1 MLNEVVSIAR
11 GVRDFFVHPPRV
23 ETHQKDGHANFVT
36 NVDIDVQCQLE
47 QALLKLLPGSALIGE
62 EKKNQGLSDR
72 PTWVVDPIDGTTNF
86 LRGRDYSSVSIALL
100 ENQRPVLACV
110 YQPFRDEVFTAALN
124 GGAFLNGQRIHVSEI
139 AFERALVGF
148 GTAPYDTSLAESSMK
163 LALRFLQ
170 HCADLRRTG
179 SAALDLAEVACGRQD
194 VFFEL
199 CLSPWDIAAGA
210 LLVQEAGGVFSM
222 PLLEKPQFAQPAA
235 VLASNQRCAAEAW
248 ELFCSFMKETAAPGQ
263 GGQV

>member
-23 ETHQKDGHANFVT
+23 ETYQKDGHANFVT

-47 QALLKLLPGSALIGE
+47 QALLRLLPGSALIGE
-62 EKKNQGLSDR
+62 EKKNQALSDR

-100 ENQRPVLACV
+100 ENQRP
-110 YQPFRDEVFTAALN
+110 
-124 GGAFLNGQRIHVSEI
+124 
-139 AFERALVGF
+139 
-148 GTAPYDTSLAESSMK
+148 APYDTSLAESSMK

-210 LLVQEAGGVFSM
+210 LLVQEAGGVFCM
-222 PLLEKPQFAQPAA
+222 PLLEKAQFAQPAA
-235 VLASNQRCAAEAW
+235 VLASNQRCAAEAR
-248 ELFCSFMKETAAPGQ
+248 ELCCSFMKETAAPDQ
-263 GGQV
+263 GAQV